1 MVILQGHQHRD
12 DALVITHIVPVYNG
26 RIFLPCGVYSQR
38 MQSAQDVIAPVPS
51 AQYATSTARH
61 VARCAVG
68 EDEMSLSVVVSVGVE
83 KKYSAVR
90 ILGCTMG
97 CA

>member
-1 MVILQGHQHRD
+1 LPAIFGQHDGGSQMVITEGHQHTD

-51 AQYATSTARH
+51 AQYAQDTARH
-61 VARCAVG
+61 VSTVCG
-68 EDEMSLSVVVSVGVE
+68 W
-83 KKYSAVR
+83 
-90 ILGCTMG
+90 
-97 CA
+97 